1 MNRVTKRLAAKA
13 EALVLAVFSA
23 GAPFTPLVMSGQ
35 TNVNTATQVAAAVLP
50 LPESMRA
57 AATVVCWDGPSA
69 REIP

>member
-1 MNRVTKRLAAKA
+1 MNRVTKRLAARA
-13 EALVLAVFSA
+13 EVLVLTVFSA
-23 GAPFTPLVMSGQ
+23 GAFTPLVMSGQ